1 MLYIVFGATRET
13 GYKIREYFK
22 EHNYQII
29 KKYCYKKD
37 DNVYNR
43 AVHNNQPLQELLTLW
58 HNDWIS
64 VHSAEEIKEYDYWY
78 HVNNELFFGFN
89 TEQIIDAVQ
98 NKTNAIITVV
108 SSTMEFVKKLKKQFG
123 EKVKVLFLYSD
134 TPAYVDESGYKGV
147 LSTSIFITIMNEY
160 YVPKETYI
168 NDISCFD
175 TALIYAGRNK
185 IFGFSS
191 LILQIESFIK
201 KQKE

>member
-1 MLYIVFGATRET
+1 
-13 GYKIREYFK
+13 
-22 EHNYQII
+22 
-29 KKYCYKKD
+29 
-37 DNVYNR
+37 
-43 AVHNNQPLQELLTLW
+43 
-58 HNDWIS
+58 
-64 VHSAEEIKEYDYWY
+64 
-78 HVNNELFFGFN
+78 
-89 TEQIIDAVQ
+89 
-98 NKTNAIITVV
+98 
-108 SSTMEFVKKLKKQFG
+108 MEFVKKLKKQFG

-185 IFGFSS
+185 TFGFSS